1 MGKATGSSTPPPWW
15 IQFAVRRDVKSTKW
29 PGVVFFWWCTTSAF
43 TMPTGIQRRKKE
55 KVTLSLSF
63 TFYVSL
69 TFSLPS
75 AHALSLS
82 RFLNLWLVS
91 RSLLGSFLMFLL
103 FLLPVCLSVRL
114 PGFRHNWIGTS
125 SVRKES
131 GSLIARTVGKCGII
145 LTPGATFT
153 KIHLL
158 RYLRMGP
165 IS

>member
-1 MGKATGSSTPPPWW
+1 MNTICSSTRC
-15 IQFAVRRDVKSTKW
+15 QVDEMTRRRFFLMVYNECVYNAHRHSTQEERE
-29 PGVVFFWWCTTSAF
+29 SNS
-43 TMPTGIQRRKKE
+43 
-55 KVTLSLSF
+55 LSLIHF
-63 TFYVSL
+63 LCL
-69 TFSLPS
+69 TYFLSPLGTCP
-75 AHALSLS
+75 LSLS